1 MVVFG
6 GVGGGVEVGGGVGGG
21 EVGGGGVGEEV
32 EDAGGLGERA
42 GLGGEDGAGDRPHRL
57 AAGQPPSLSLSLLFG
72 FGLEARGIARLSIIR
87 VLGAGGRLLMGLVGH
102 GPSSFSPHGKAHLV

>member
-57 AAGQPPSLSLSLLFG
+57 AAGQPPSLSLSCLGLGWRRGGLLC
-72 FGLEARGIARLSIIR
+72 S
-87 VLGAGGRLLMGLVGH
+87 RLLG
-102 GPSSFSPHGKAHLV
+102 F